1 MLIGGKA
8 ENGTKIQQ
16 WGIMDGTVHDI
27 WKTVDAGDG
36 YYYLFS
42 GISDGNTYV
51 LDVKGKSTGNGTSM
65 EINKFKEGEETQQF
79 YMSDNLDGFYI
90 IKTKISGN
98 NSAVEIKY
106 GDLNSGAIIQQWA
119 LNFFKKSKLDFWRSW
134 KPYKR
139 YEIGTIIYF
148 K

>member
-1 MLIGGKA
+1 
-8 ENGTKIQQ
+8 
-16 WGIMDGTVHDI
+16 MDGTVHDI

-79 YMSDNLDGFYI
+79 YMSDNLDGSYI

-106 GDLNSGAIIQQWA
+106 GDLNSGAIIQQCA
-119 LNFFKKSKLDFWRSW
+119 LNSLKNQNWIFEEVESPTKDMKLEQSFILNNIQEKKNLN
-134 KPYKR
+134 
-139 YEIGTIIYF
+139 
-148 K
+148 